1 MSIWQFIVAL
11 VEECMVQLECRI
23 LKRENSLYMQKF
35 YFLLVTTVQ
44 GKHNDQLSILEF
56 CMEFSHS

>member
-35 YFLLVTTVQ
+35 HFLLVTTVQ
-44 GKHNDQLSILEF
+44 RKHNDQLSILEF
-56 CMEFSHS
+56 CMEFSLS